1 MGGQLRHYVQLA
13 LLLGVVWL
21 LWSFHFT
28 PLLLTFGA
36 LSILLVLWIAKRMR
50 IMDREAVLV
59 DLKNAR
65 FLLYLPWIAWE
76 VVKSNVDVARVI
88 LDPKLP
94 IEPRMMRVRASQHTA
109 LGKVIYA
116 NSITLTPGTVTVDF
130 DEADSSILVHAL
142 TRTAYDGLMT
152 GAMDRK
158 VRDMEKEE

>member
-1 MGGQLRHYVQLA
+1 MQLA

-36 LSILLVLWIAKRMR
+36 LSILLVLWISARMR

-59 DLKNAR
+59 DLRNLKVVM
-65 FLLYLPWIAWE
+65 YLPWIIRE
-76 VVKSNVDVARVI
+76 VIRSNVDVARVI
-88 LDPKLP
+88 LHPKLP
-94 IEPRMMRVRASQHTA
+94 IEPRMMRVRASQRTA

-130 DEADSSILVHAL
+130 DEADSTILVHAL
-142 TRTAYDGLMT
+142 TVTAHQGLLT
-152 GAMDRK
+152 GEMDRR
-158 VRDMEKEE
+158 VRALEKDE

>member
-13 LLLGVVWL
+13 LLLGGVWL

-28 PLLLTFGA
+28 PLLLTFGG

-59 DLKNAR
+59 DLKNVQ

-88 LDPKLP
+88 IHPKLP

-109 LGKVIYA
+109 LGKVIFA

-152 GAMDRK
+152 GKMDGK
-158 VRDMEKEE
+158 VREMEKDD

>member
-1 MGGQLRHYVQLA
+1 MRSYVQLA

-36 LSILLVLWIAKRMR
+36 LSILLVLWIAARMR

-59 DLKNAR
+59 DLRNLKVVM
-65 FLLYLPWIAWE
+65 YLPWIIRE
-76 VVKSNVDVARVI
+76 VIRSNVDVARVI
-88 LDPKLP
+88 LHPKLP
-94 IEPRMMRVRASQHTA
+94 IEPRMMRVRASQRTA

-130 DEADSSILVHAL
+130 DEADSTILVHAL
-142 TRTAYDGLMT
+142 TDTAHQGLLT
-152 GAMDRK
+152 GEMDRR
-158 VRDMEKEE
+158 VRALETDE

>member
-1 MGGQLRHYVQLA
+1 VQLA

-36 LSILLVLWIAKRMR
+36 LSILLVLWISARMR

-59 DLKNAR
+59 DLRNLKVVM
-65 FLLYLPWIAWE
+65 YLPWIIRE
-76 VVKSNVDVARVI
+76 VIRSNVDVARVI
-88 LDPKLP
+88 LHPKLP
-94 IEPRMMRVRASQHTA
+94 IEPRMMRVRASQRTA

-130 DEADSSILVHAL
+130 DEADSTILVHAL
-142 TRTAYDGLMT
+142 TVTAHQGLLT
-152 GAMDRK
+152 GEMDRR
-158 VRDMEKEE
+158 VRALEKDE